1 MGGRPTSKSAQN
13 GLRSAKR
20 PKSGAPQLG
29 FAVVALGASAGGIE
43 ALRILLRS
51 VTEAPNAALVVIT
64 HQQAESKSHLAEVL
78 SSFTFLP
85 VQVVDEP
92 TPLRAGVLYT
102 IPPGH
107 DLGIEGGVLR
117 LLPPPPDRDY
127 RVFDRFLAALA
138 RDQGPNSAC
147 IILSGAGN
155 DGAAGSMAVARAGGL
170 VLVQDPDTALHSSMP
185 ASAQETGM
193 ADAVL
198 TLEELGARLV
208 HLACGQG
215 LSCPARSRLIPKILS
230 LIQQQTGQDLS
241 GYRQSTIA
249 RRINKRRLLTGHARL
264 DTYLKELESNAD
276 ERLMLF
282 KSLFIGVTAFFRDA
296 EAFDLLRENVLPSI
310 FAGRTAGD
318 VIRVWV
324 AGCSTG
330 EEAYS
335 VAMLLDE
342 YMEKTGIRCGFKM
355 FATDIDQEAVAVA
368 RQGSYSQRA
377 LEKVSSERLGRH
389 FRCFARECTVR
400 PHLREGIV
408 FVHHNLLQDPPFL
421 HVDLVLCRNLLI
433 YLTPP
438 QQEKALA
445 LLAGALE
452 PGGYMFL
459 GPAETADVGSLQLE
473 VVDTKWRL
481 YRSRASAERPALH
494 RAMTLR
500 RSLALPEYPE
510 PSGAGRPKSPATAT
524 AEALLRHY
532 DPPAALVSLEFNVL
546 HLTGDTAPFLSLPTG
561 EPSLHL
567 LKLVRKELRL
577 HLRTALQAAINSRQ
591 PTQAAGLRLPDT
603 PPRWVDLCVDPVR
616 DEAGQLQSLLV
627 VFKPGVP
634 EQGKGR
640 SAECEPMSESGLVL
654 RYEDELQQTQDQLQ
668 RAVEEYEKLNEELR
682 ASNEELI
689 SMNEELQSSNEE
701 MDASR
706 EELQSLNEELSVKVE
721 ELAQAHGFV
730 ENLLRSTNVPTVFL
744 DSRMRLMRATPS
756 AAEVFHLAVAD
767 QGRPITEVKA
777 RVHDDFLLAD
787 AEQVL
792 RDSHQLERE
801 VQSQDGRSYLKRV
814 FPYRNTREEVEG
826 TVHTYTEI
834 TRLKETEEVLRLDNA
849 ELEGLVRERTRELEL
864 ARNESVRRAREL
876 EAIMEQTPAAV
887 WIAEDNEARA
897 ITGNQASYKL
907 LRMERGTNVSK
918 ADGSVPYTPTR
929 GGRELPI
936 EDLPMQRAA
945 RGEQVVGEELDL
957 VFADGEVRT
966 ILGNAAPL
974 HNLLGEVYGAVG
986 VFLDIT
992 ALKHAQNQA
1001 RRWQHVF
1008 ERAEFGLAISRVADN
1023 TFLDVNPSFARERG
1037 YSREELVGQSVF
1049 SVFPPE
1055 LRSGLPSSF
1064 DRIEMAGHGVMEAV
1078 HMRKDGSTFPV
1089 LLELTILKDDE
1100 GRPVSRVAYA
1110 LNVTELKQMEK
1121 DLRESQAKLE
1131 AALGSMADAVFI
1143 SDETGRFI
1151 QFNEAFATFH
1161 KFKNKGECAK
1171 TFSEYP
1177 DLLDVYL
1184 PSGELATVEQWAVP
1198 RALAGE
1204 AMANVEYGLRRKDTG
1219 ETWTGTYNFSPIRG
1233 KDGTI
1238 VGCVVV
1244 ARDITERKKLEEE
1257 RERYLLE
1264 VERSRAQF
1272 AAVFEAV
1279 SDGIVVTDMTGKFIL
1294 VNQAHARNNL
1304 FADAEEMK
1312 RELPFYVDRF
1322 ELWQLDGTLLPYE
1335 QWPLVRVMR
1344 GESLLNEEY
1353 RLIRKDV
1360 SLNRIVSY
1368 SGQPVRNERGEQE
1381 LCVIIARDITDK
1393 TLADAD
1399 LLAAASR
1406 LHMALEAATA
1416 GLWEWDLST
1425 NENIW
1430 SAELFRLYDLDPEK
1444 DRACYET
1451 WLSSVLPEDR
1461 EAAVAAVESAV
1472 QSGSTLAVEYRA
1484 NTRDGSLR
1492 WLFSRGQPQKDAQG
1506 RLVRY
1511 MGIVLDITERKFS
1524 EELVRLSGQRF
1535 RDLFDLSPVPL
1546 AFVNMKGEIQ
1556 EINSRFSGTFGYSHE
1571 EVPTIEAWRR
1581 LAYPD
1586 PEYRRQITETWDAAM
1601 RQHGSVGTIVTP
1613 TEYRV
1618 TCKNGDVRIV
1628 LISGIAVGEGYLAS
1642 FFDVTERRLT
1652 EDALR
1657 ESELK
1662 FRTVADYTY
1671 DWEYWRNAEGEL
1683 VWVSPSCLRMTGY
1696 SDGEFYADSGLVE
1709 RLVHPEDRPL
1719 YDGHLEAAKA
1729 QGLGATNLDFRIVHR
1744 DGRIVWISHH
1754 CVDLVSPEGV
1764 SLGRRVSNRDITD
1777 RKQAE
1782 LEGRSWAKFPEENPS
1797 MVMRIG
1803 PDLRLTHANKP
1814 SEFFL
1819 KSQGMTVGDPF
1830 PAAYAEHVS
1839 EALRSRERRDF
1850 EVVLGHQVFSMN
1862 VVPVPSETYVNIYGL
1877 DITERKNAQE
1887 RLQRKSAMQEGINSI
1902 FRTALA
1908 SDSDERLGKD
1918 CLEIAERL
1926 TGSVFGY
1933 LGEITPEGVLEVFA
1947 MSDPGWDLCTVYLEK
1962 QKQDRLQ
1969 PKKFPIRG
1977 LYHSV
1982 IQGAD
1987 SVLSNDPP
1995 AHPHWRGLPKGHPPL
2010 TAFLGVPLLIG
2021 DSVVGMLGLG
2031 NKPGGYDAL
2040 DREIAETLAVA
2051 ISEALHK
2058 NRMRRSLAERE
2069 EQLRIFVEH
2078 APASIAMF
2086 DTKMRYVAV
2095 SRRWSDD
2102 YGLGDQELIGR
2113 SHYEIFPEIP
2123 ERWKEIHRRCMA
2135 GAVERLDEDP
2145 FLRADGKIQWIC
2157 WEIRPWFKDSGSV
2170 GGIVCFSEDVSA
2182 RKQAELVTL
2191 AAKEAAEAANK
2202 AKSEFLANMS
2212 HEIRTPLNGVLGM
2225 LQLLRDGATPDE
2237 QSVYSHM
2244 AYDAARRLLSLL
2256 NDILDFSRM
2265 EAGRIALT
2273 NEPFQLE
2280 SVFESVSNVFSMA
2293 CMSKRLKLS
2302 CSMEPGMRGGF
2313 VGDEARIR
2321 QILFNLVGNAVKF
2334 TPAGSVSV
2342 EAWVRPLKGK
2352 TGWSHLY
2359 ICVSDTGIGIP
2370 DEKIDHVFQR
2380 FTQTDASYTRKY
2392 EGAGLGLAIVK
2403 RLMQVMGGDITV
2415 DSVLGQ
2421 GTAIY
2426 LHLPMRLPGRDALQQ
2441 GEGTSAPVAPGD
2453 KLHILVVEDEAISQ
2467 MAIVTLL
2474 QRMGHL
2480 VTSANNGREAVER
2493 ARETRYDCILMDIQ
2507 MPELNGV
2514 EATEQIR
2521 QIAKPSDR
2529 AGVWIIALTA
2539 YALAGDKEKF
2549 LEAGLD
2555 DYVSKPV
2562 QERPLRE
2569 ALLRIGRR
2577 VPR

>member
-1 MGGRPTSKSAQN
+1 MAI
-13 GLRSAKR
+13 
-20 PKSGAPQLG
+20 
-29 FAVVALGASAGGIE
+29 GASAGGIE
-43 ALRILLRS
+43 ALRILLRNI
-51 VTEAPNAALVVIT
+51 TEAPNAALVVIT
-64 HQQAESKSHLAEVL
+64 HQQAQSVSHLAEVL
-78 SSFTFLP
+78 TGFTFLP

-92 TPLRAGVLYT
+92 TPVQAGMLYT

-117 LLPPPPDRDY
+117 LLPPPPDHDY
-127 RVFDRFLAALA
+127 RIFDRFLSALA
-138 RDQGPNSAC
+138 RDQGSNAAC
-147 IILSGAGN
+147 LVLSGAGN
-155 DGAAGSMAVARAGGL
+155 DGAAGAIALSRAGGL
-170 VLVQDPDTALHSSMP
+170 VLVQDPDTAIQSSMP

-198 TLEELGARLV
+198 SPEELGARLA

-215 LSCPARSRLIPKILS
+215 LACPSRSRLIPKILEI
-230 LIQQQTGQDLS
+230 IQQQTGQDLS

-264 DTYLKELESNAD
+264 DTYLKELEGSAE
-276 ERLMLF
+276 ERLLLF
-282 KSLFIGVTAFFRDA
+282 KSLFIGVTAFFRDF
-296 EAFDLLRENVLPSI
+296 EAFGLLREKVLPAL
-310 FAGRTAGD
+310 FAGRTCAD
-318 VIRVWV
+318 VLRVWV

-342 YMEKTGIRCGFKM
+342 YMEQSGIRCGFKL
-355 FATDIDQEAVAVA
+355 FATDIAQEAVAAA
-368 RQGSYSQRA
+368 RQGTYSLRS
-377 LEKVSSERLGRH
+377 LLRVSPERLAHH
-389 FRCFARECTVR
+389 FNCGARDCTVK

-445 LLAGALE
+445 LLAGALD
-452 PGGYMFL
+452 PGGFLFL

-473 VVDTKWRL
+473 VLDKKWRL
-481 YRSRASAERPALH
+481 YRSRSSADRPALH

-500 RSLALPEYPE
+500 RTLSLTEFSEQP
-510 PSGAGRPKSPATAT
+510 GAGRPKSPATAT

-546 HLTGDTAPFLSLPTG
+546 HLTGDTTPFLSLPTG

-577 HLRTALQAAINSRQ
+577 HLRTALQTAINSRQ
-591 PTQAAGLRLPDT
+591 PATAVGVRLPDT

-627 VFKPGVP
+627 IFKPGTP
-634 EQGKGR
+634 EHGKGR
-640 SAECEPMSESGLVL
+640 SAVCEPLTESGLVL

-668 RAVEEYEKLNEELR
+668 RAVEEYENLNEELR

-744 DSRMRLMRATPS
+744 DRRMRLMRATPS

-767 QGRPITEVKA
+767 QGRPISEVKA

-792 RDSHQLERE
+792 RDSRRLERE
-801 VQSQDGRSYLKRV
+801 VQNQEGRSYLKRV
-814 FPYRNTREEVEG
+814 FPYRSARGEVEG

-834 TRLKETEEVLRLDNA
+834 TRLKEAEEVLRLDNA
-849 ELEGLVRERTRELEL
+849 ELESLVRERTRELEL
-864 ARNESVRRAREL
+864 ARNESERRTREL

-887 WIAEDNEARA
+887 WITGDNEARS

-907 LRMERGTNVSK
+907 LRMERGSNVSK
-918 ADGSVPYTPTR
+918 ADEAVPYTPMLA
-929 GGRELPI
+929 GRELDTD
-936 EDLPMQRAA
+936 ELPLQRAA
-945 RGEQVVGEELDL
+945 RGEQVVGQELDL
-957 VFADGEVRT
+957 VFADGETRT

-974 HNLLGEVYGAVG
+974 RNLLGEIYGAVG
-986 VFLDIT
+986 VFLDVT
-992 ALKHAQNQA
+992 DLKNAQHQA
-1001 RRWQHVF
+1001 QRWQNVF
-1008 ERAEFGLAISRVADN
+1008 ERADFGLAISRVSDN
-1023 TFLDVNPSFARERG
+1023 TFVDVNPSFARQRG
-1037 YSREELVGQSVF
+1037 YSREELIGRSVF

-1055 LRSGLPSSF
+1055 LRAELPERFGS
-1064 DRIEMAGHGVMEAV
+1064 IEVVGHGVMEAV

-1110 LNVTELKQMEK
+1110 LDMTGPKRLEREL
-1121 DLRESQAKLE
+1121 RASQAKLE

-1143 SDETGRFI
+1143 SDEHGRFI
-1151 QFNEAFATFH
+1151 QFNDAFATFH
-1161 KFKNKGECAK
+1161 KFSNKGECAK

-1177 DLLDVYL
+1177 DLLDVYF
-1184 PSGELATVEQWAVP
+1184 PNGELAPVEQWAVS
-1198 RALAGE
+1198 RALRGE
-1204 AMANVEYGLRRKDTG
+1204 ALSNVEYGLRRKDTG
-1219 ETWTGTYNFSPIRG
+1219 ETWVGSYNFSPIRD
-1233 KDGTI
+1233 KDGAI
-1238 VGCVVV
+1238 VGSVVV
-1244 ARDITERKKLEEE
+1244 GRDITERKRMEEE
-1257 RERYLLE
+1257 RERNLLE

-1279 SDGIVVTDMTGKFIL
+1279 SDGIVVTDMAGKFVL

-1304 FADAEEMK
+1304 FADTEEMK

-1322 ELWQLDGTLLPYE
+1322 ELWRLDGTQLPFE
-1335 QWPLVRVMR
+1335 QWPLVRVLR

-1360 SLNRIVSY
+1360 ALDRIVSY
-1368 SGQPVRNERGEQE
+1368 SGQPVLNERGEQE
-1381 LCVIIARDITDK
+1381 LCVIVARDITEK
-1393 TLADAD
+1393 TLADAN
-1399 LLAAASR
+1399 LVTVASR
-1406 LHMALEAATA
+1406 LHMALEAANS
-1416 GLWEWDLST
+1416 GLWEWDLAT

-1430 SAELFRLYDLDPEK
+1430 SPELFRLYGLDQEVH
-1444 DRACYET
+1444 AANYEN

-1461 EAAVAAVESAV
+1461 EAAVTAVEHAVRSESAL
-1472 QSGSTLAVEYRA
+1472 SVEYRL
-1484 NTRDGSLR
+1484 NTKDGSVR
-1492 WLFSRGQPQKDAQG
+1492 WLLSRGQPHMDALG
-1506 RLVRY
+1506 RATRY
-1511 MGIVLDITERKFS
+1511 LGIVLDITDRKQA
-1524 EELVRLSGQRF
+1524 EELVRKSGQRF

-1546 AFVNMKGEIQ
+1546 AFVNITGQVLEV
-1556 EINSRFSGTFGYSHE
+1556 NSRFSATFGYTLE
-1571 EVPTIEAWRR
+1571 DIPTIDDWRR

-1586 PEYRRQITETWDAAM
+1586 PEYRQQISATWDEAM
-1601 RQHGSVGTIVTP
+1601 RQQSENGSIVQP
-1613 TEYRV
+1613 REYRV
-1618 TCKNGDVRIV
+1618 TCKNGDIRIV
-1628 LISGIAVGEGYLAS
+1628 IITGIAVGEGYLAS
-1642 FFDVTERRLT
+1642 YFDITERRRT

-1657 ESELK
+1657 ENELK

-1671 DWEYWRNAEGEL
+1671 DWEYWRNAAGKL
-1683 VWVSPSCLRMTGY
+1683 VWVSPSCLRVTGY
-1696 SDGEFYADSGLVE
+1696 SEADFHADPDLVT
-1709 RLVHPEDRPL
+1709 RIVHPEDREL
-1719 YDGHLEAAKA
+1719 YDGHLLLPKA
-1729 QGLGATNLDFRIVHR
+1729 QGQNATNVDFRIIHR
-1744 DGRIVWISHH
+1744 DGHEVWISHH
-1754 CVDLVSPEGV
+1754 CVELTSPEGA

-1782 LEGRSWAKFPEENPS
+1782 LVGQSWAKFPEENPS
-1797 MVMRIG
+1797 LVMRIG
-1803 PDLRLTHANKP
+1803 PDLRITHANRTSMP
-1814 SEFFL
+1814 FL
-1819 KSQGMTVGDPF
+1819 ESRSMAVGDPF
-1830 PAAYAEHVS
+1830 PAEYVEHV
-1839 EALRSRERRDF
+1839 RSAMNTKARRGF
-1850 EVVLGHQVFSMN
+1850 EVSLGERVINMD
-1862 VVPVPSETYVNIYGL
+1862 VVPVANESYVNIYGQ
-1877 DITERKNAQE
+1877 DVTERKNAQE

-1908 SDSDERLGKD
+1908 SESDEKLGRD

-1926 TGSVFGY
+1926 TGSAFGY
-1933 LGEITPEGVLEVFA
+1933 LGEINADGMLELFA
-1947 MSDPGWDLCTVYLEK
+1947 MSDPGWQLCTVYLEK
-1962 QKQDRLQ
+1962 QRQQRLQ

-1977 LYHSV
+1977 LYRAV
-1982 IQGAD
+1982 IQSAD
-1987 SVLSNDPP
+1987 SVLANDPP
-1995 AHPHWRGLPKGHPPL
+1995 AHEDWYGLPTGHPPL

-2021 DSVVGMLGLG
+2021 DKVVGMLGLG

-2086 DTKMRYVAV
+2086 DTKMRYIAV

-2102 YGLGDQELIGR
+2102 YSLGDTQLIGR
-2113 SHYEIFPEIP
+2113 SHYEIFPEVP

-2135 GAVERLDEDP
+2135 GKVERLDEDA
-2145 FLRADGKIQWIC
+2145 FVRADGTVQWIC

-2170 GGIVCFSEDVSA
+2170 GGIVCFSEDITA
-2182 RKQAELVTL
+2182 RKHAERVTL
-2191 AAKEAAEAANK
+2191 AAKESAEAANK

-2265 EAGRIALT
+2265 EAGRITLT
-2273 NEPFQLE
+2273 SEPFQLH
-2280 SVFESVSNVFSMA
+2280 SIFESVSNVFSMA
-2293 CMSKRLKLS
+2293 CMSKRLELS
-2302 CSMEPGMRGGF
+2302 CTMEPGMSGSF

-2334 TPAGSVSV
+2334 TLAGSVSV
-2342 EAWVRPLKGK
+2342 SAWSRPFTGK
-2352 TGWSHLY
+2352 RGWAHLY

-2403 RLMQVMGGDITV
+2403 RLMQVMDGDIIV
-2415 DSVLGQ
+2415 DSMLGQ

-2426 LHLPMRLPGRDALQQ
+2426 LHLPMRVPVKGAVPLAETPAVQ
-2441 GEGTSAPVAPGD
+2441 GHLDEA
-2453 KLHILVVEDEAISQ
+2453 LHILVVEDEAISQ
-2467 MAIVTLL
+2467 MAITTMLR
-2474 QRMGHL
+2474 RMGHT
-2480 VTSANNGREAVER
+2480 VASANNGREAV
-2493 ARETRYDCILMDIQ
+2493 ARVREGFFDCVLMDIQ

-2521 QIAKPSDR
+2521 ALAAP
-2529 AGVWIIALTA
+2529 AGAADVWIIALTA

-2562 QERPLRE
+2562 QEKPLRE
-2569 ALLRIGRR
+2569 ALQRIGRR
-2577 VPR
+2577 TRH